1 MRKIVVIDGGPRKNM
16 NTASVIKAFVSG
28 AESVCDQIEVS
39 VHRLYELDYK
49 GCVSCLA
56 CKVKGSRYHDV
67 CAHKDDLTAVLQ
79 QAAYSDAL
87 VLATPIYF
95 GQITAQLRAFL
106 ERLIFP
112 WLSYNDYSVTAP
124 KQIPTAII
132 YTMNITPNRVDMIRS
147 NQEHTEGLLGMA
159 LEHPIRIEVFNTL
172 QVKNYDMYDM
182 AGFSVDDKKAWH
194 NEHWEQDL
202 QNAFD
207 TGKKMA
213 EQILKK

>member
-1 MRKIVVIDGGPRKNM
+1 
-16 NTASVIKAFVSG
+16 
-28 AESVCDQIEVS
+28 
-39 VHRLYELDYK
+39 
-49 GCVSCLA
+49 
-56 CKVKGSRYHDV
+56 
-67 CAHKDDLTAVLQ
+67 
-79 QAAYSDAL
+79 
-87 VLATPIYF
+87 
-95 GQITAQLRAFL
+95 
-106 ERLIFP
+106 
-112 WLSYNDYSVTAP
+112 
-124 KQIPTAII
+124 
-132 YTMNITPNRVDMIRS
+132 MIRS
-147 NQEHTEGLLGMA
+147 NQEHTEGLLSMA